1 MGTQSKRKKQTHATN
16 SFEQSVAIAV
26 ARQMNG
32 ELQKYAQNIYT
43 ELQNNFN
50 RDFGKAFR
58 VLGISIETLLEL
70 MTEKT
75 NLTEEEYNNRKLT
88 VEDRVDGLVAST
100 TGVVSEGDRVR
111 FTIKDVNADNAITE
125 NMMIDNLSAKK
136 PQLLG
141 GLDEAIL
148 GMKAGET
155 KTLTVNLG
163 DEQNK
168 NEKTFELS
176 VLKVSSKVVKDEE
189 KATQEAA
196 NSEVSQVQSGS

>member
-1 MGTQSKRKKQTHATN
+1 MGTQSKRKKQSHPVN

-43 ELQNNFN
+43 ELQGNFN

-70 MTEKT
+70 LTEKT
-75 NLTEEEYNNRKLT
+75 NITEAEYNEKKLA
-88 VEDRVDGLVAST
+88 VEDRIDGFAESS

-111 FTIKDVNADNAITE
+111 FTIRDTGAENAVTE
-125 NMMIDNLSAKK
+125 NMMIDNISEKK
-136 PQLLG
+136 TQLIG
-141 GLDEAIL
+141 NMDNEIL
-148 GMKAGET
+148 GMKKGEA

-163 DEQNK
+163 DENTK
-168 NEKTFELS
+168 NEKTFELV
-176 VLKVSSKVVKDEE
+176 VLKVSSKVQNEE
-189 KATQEAA
+189 KTVQEAA
-196 NSEVSQVQSGS
+196 SQASS